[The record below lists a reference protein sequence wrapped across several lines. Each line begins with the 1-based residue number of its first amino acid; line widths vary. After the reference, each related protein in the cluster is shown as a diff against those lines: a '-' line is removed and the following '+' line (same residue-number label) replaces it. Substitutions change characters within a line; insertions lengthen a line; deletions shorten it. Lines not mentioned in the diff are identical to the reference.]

1 MRVIE
6 LGGVSYG
13 REKASG
19 ADLYIEPD
27 LLPFKRNDFHRADEM
42 AQVGHAATRDALG
55 RVARRGRATSTRR
68 AAPICSS
75 GPHPYL
81 IASPR
86 RRNHTWPDDQQTA
99 IRSDS

>member
-13 REKASG
+13 REKANV

-42 AQVGHAATRDALG
+42 AQVGHAATRDALSEWLAEG
-55 RVARRGRATSTRR
+55 HEKYGSRRPDLFLKPA
-68 AAPICSS
+68 AAPPARLVS
-75 GPHPYL
+75 
-81 IASPR
+81 
-86 RRNHTWPDDQQTA
+86 
-99 IRSDS
+99 